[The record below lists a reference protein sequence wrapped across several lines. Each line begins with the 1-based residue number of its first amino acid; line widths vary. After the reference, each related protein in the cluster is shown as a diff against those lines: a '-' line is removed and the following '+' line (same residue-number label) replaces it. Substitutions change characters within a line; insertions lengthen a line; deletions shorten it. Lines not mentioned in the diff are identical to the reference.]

1 MKRFPPSKGLLRCI
15 AVTLELLFKH
25 PLTIINTVKII
36 SFRSTVAIALLSNLA
51 FMLPAFAASNPLAS
65 CSIRKSV
72 YTAIGKPDYKVTF
85 GEPPANSRPDQP
97 ATATLQHTK
106 RGNLGTFV
114 VEQGQ
119 GYGVLSIS
127 EIQTRSSTQN
137 KKREFILLF
146 FNSSLR
152 AVQNLQPAPTYMHI
166 AGLGV
171 SDAYSQQNGSRDYPL
186 GDVMWQLSSCRK

>member
-36 SFRSTVAIALLSNLA
+36 SFRSTLAIALLSNLA
-51 FMLPAFAASNPLAS
+51 FMLPAFAAPNPLAS
-65 CSIRKSV
+65 CPITRSV

-85 GEPPANSRPDQP
+85 GKPPANSGPDKQ

-106 RGNLGTFV
+106 RGQLGTFAL
-114 VEQGQ
+114 GQ
-119 GYGVLSIS
+119 GNGYGTLYIT
-127 EIQTRSSTQN
+127 EQQTSNPTQN
-137 KKREFILLF
+137 TKREFILLF

-171 SDAYSQQNGSRDYPL
+171 SDASSQQNGSRDYPL